1 MILTTNMLIK
11 YKDDPNSIERII
23 WIDEAYSS
31 CFLINVFDDALPRL
45 GNVEEIRDALSIGD
59 ALIVEADP
67 FSILIS
73 EDEISE
79 KAKRIR
85 DEAWKLV
92 NHVLEQGVEKLLYS
106 KTRNQIIRKVAE
118 DLKVSPKKIL
128 RNLKRYWKRGGKSHK
143 NSLLPDFY
151 KCGGLGVEKKSGD
164 KKRGRPRKMSDIVG
178 EGTNID
184 EETKQ
189 KFQLAVTKYYYRQN
203 NVTVRFAYEQM
214 IKEFFKDELENSPDK
229 LPSYNQFLYWVR
241 KNEKVSERI
250 IKRRGKRRYE
260 LQYRPVLGSVQQE
273 VRSPGQ
279 KVQIDSTTTDLYLV
293 SEFDRQA
300 IIGRGT
306 LYFVKDVFSRM
317 ILSVHVCLEGPNFEQ
332 ARIALMNMVENKVEF
347 CKRFGIDITEDEW
360 PNTYLPECI
369 VADRAELLS
378 NASTILTDQLNIKI
392 ENSAPYRGDFKQLVE
407 QQFAILNR
415 QVKPLLS
422 GAIQSDFRERGA
434 KDYRL
439 SSVLTIKDL
448 EKIVILSAIYY
459 NNNFIIENYVRDE
472 EMIEAGVEP
481 IPVKLWEWGMKN
493 RAGKLRTISKEQLM
507 LTLLPTSKATIS
519 GHGIKWKGMFYSSA
533 KALKEQWFVKARMSG
548 SYKVTITYDPRDV
561 SFIYLHDKD
570 THTFERCYLL
580 EHQSRYKDKTIED
593 VQHLQELEQRIKQQ
607 NKTSGLKEK
616 INLMEEVETIV
627 KEAEKQS
634 KKDRTNVSK
643 NKRIKGIKDNR
654 EKEIERVRNEQ
665 VQEDHAPLMSKHEQE
680 KRDESKKIIEL
691 SDDLLLIKKYQRKGL
706 GNKGEK

>member
-1 MILTTNMLIK
+1 MVLTINLLIS
-11 YKDDPNSIERII
+11 YKSDPSSIERII
-23 WIDEAYSS
+23 WIDGTYTS
-31 CFLINVFDDALPRL
+31 CFLINVFDDTLPRL
-45 GNVEEIRDALSIGD
+45 RKVEEIEEALSTGD
-59 ALIVEADP
+59 ASIVEDDP
-67 FSILIS
+67 FSIIIS
-73 EDEISE
+73 EDEISK
-79 KAKRIR
+79 KAKTIR
-85 DEAWKLV
+85 DEAWNIV
-92 NHVLEQGVEKLLYS
+92 NHVLGYGVENLLIS
-106 KTRNQIIRKVAE
+106 KTRNQVIRKVAQE
-118 DLKVSPKKIL
+118 LKVNQKKII
-128 RNLKRYWKRGGKSHK
+128 RYLKRYWKRGTNYK
-143 NSLLPDFY
+143 NSLLPDY
-151 KCGGLGVEKKSGD
+151 HKCGGLGVEKKSGN
-164 KKRGRPRKMSDIVG
+164 KKRGRPRKMGDIVG

-189 KFQLAVTKYYYRQN
+189 KFQLAVMKYYYRRN
-203 NVTVRFAYEQM
+203 NVTVRFTYEQM
-214 IKEFFKDELENSPDK
+214 IKEFFKDELENSPEK

-241 KNEKVSERI
+241 KGENVSEQI
-250 IKRRGKRRYE
+250 IKRSGKRQYE
-260 LQYRPVLGSVQQE
+260 LQHRPVLGSVQQE

-279 KVQIDSTTTDLYLV
+279 KVQIDSTTMDLFIV

-306 LYFVKDVFSRM
+306 LYFIKDVFSRM
-317 ILSVHVCLEGPNFEQ
+317 VLSVHVCLEGPSFEQ
-332 ARIALMNMVENKVEF
+332 ARIALMNMVENKVDF

-360 PNTYLPECI
+360 PSAHLPECI

-392 ENSAPYRGDFKQLVE
+392 ENSAPFRGDFKSLVE
-407 QQFAILNR
+407 KQFSIFNG
-415 QVKPLLS
+415 QVKSLLP
-422 GAIQSDFRERGA
+422 GAIQPDYQIRGS

-439 SSVLTIKDL
+439 SSVLTLKDL
-448 EKIVILSAIYY
+448 AKIVIKCAIYY
-459 NNNFIIENYVRDE
+459 NKNHVIEGYIRDE

-548 SYKVTITYDPRDV
+548 SYKVSITYDPRDV

-593 VQHLQELEQRIKQQ
+593 VQYLQESEQRIKQQ

-616 INLMEEVETIV
+616 INLMEEVEAIV
-627 KEAEKQS
+627 REAEKQS

-643 NKRIKGIKDNR
+643 NQRIKGIKDNR
-654 EKEIERVRNEQ
+654 KKEIERVRNEQ
-665 VQEDHAPLMSKHEQE
+665 VQEDHAPLISKQEQE
-680 KRDESKKIIEL
+680 KREESARIIDF
-691 SDDLLLIKKYQRKGL
+691 SDDLQLLRKFQQKGL
-706 GNKGEK
+706 GKRNE